1 MSKRSTS
8 SSAGPSARSDLQER
22 LGEALVRRGTISEAR
37 LKEYRDRAAWLKQ
50 PLDRQILR
58 DGVLAESELLEIL
71 SELTGI
77 PVLASADHEIPPEIV
92 DQVPPKA
99 VVNFR
104 VMPVSLERGVLVLAT
119 DRVRSAAEEEHLR
132 VLLGYS
138 LRWVFCTSEELSE
151 FIKHYY
157 GVGIATYLRMEGGS
171 GRRSR
176 SDAEGDMPALVREIL
191 HDAIRCGAT
200 DLHLEPE
207 EDGFRLR
214 YRIDGVLYTVPTPR
228 GLNKHARALM
238 SSVKVMAQLNIAE
251 KRLPQDGRFSFDLDD
266 QNIDVRVSVLPAT
279 EGETVNLRIL
289 NRQSRFINLDEL
301 GLSERQRSWVDDMLA
316 QPHGVILFTGP
327 TGSGKTTSLYAAL
340 DHLNNNE
347 RKIIT
352 LEDPVEYRIPGI
364 SQLQVNGGIGFTF
377 ASGLRSILRHDPDV
391 VLIGEIRDTETAEI
405 AVSAALTGHLV
416 FSTLHTNDTG
426 GAVTRMI
433 EMGIE
438 PYLVASGLQGVIAQ
452 RLVRS
457 LCPRCAVECEL
468 PAGVKQDLRESGLE
482 GIDDANCRQAPGCPY
497 CRFTGYRGRR
507 AVFEIMVLT
516 DDLRSLISRRL
527 SSGEIMER
535 AIEQG
540 MITLWNSAW
549 ELVRRGETSLDEMLR
564 VTKPLHKK
572 GY

>member
-8 SSAGPSARSDLQER
+8 PSTSTSARSDLQER
-22 LGEALVRRGTISEAR
+22 LGEALVRRGKISEAR

-77 PVLASADHEIPPEIV
+77 PVLSSTENEVPPEIV
-92 DQVPPKA
+92 DQVPPKV

-171 GRRSR
+171 GRRHRNDS
-176 SDAEGDMPALVREIL
+176 EGDMPALVREIL

-266 QNIDVRVSVLPAT
+266 QNIDVRVSMVPAT
-279 EGETVNLRIL
+279 KREKVKRRI
-289 NRQSRFINLDEL
+289 
-301 GLSERQRSWVDDMLA
+301 
-316 QPHGVILFTGP
+316 
-327 TGSGKTTSLYAAL
+327 
-340 DHLNNNE
+340 NNN
-347 RKIIT
+347 
-352 LEDPVEYRIPGI
+352 
-364 SQLQVNGGIGFTF
+364 Q
-377 ASGLRSILRHDPDV
+377 
-391 VLIGEIRDTETAEI
+391 
-405 AVSAALTGHLV
+405 
-416 FSTLHTNDTG
+416 
-426 GAVTRMI
+426 
-433 EMGIE
+433 
-438 PYLVASGLQGVIAQ
+438 
-452 RLVRS
+452 
-457 LCPRCAVECEL
+457 
-468 PAGVKQDLRESGLE
+468 
-482 GIDDANCRQAPGCPY
+482 
-497 CRFTGYRGRR
+497 
-507 AVFEIMVLT
+507 
-516 DDLRSLISRRL
+516 
-527 SSGEIMER
+527 
-535 AIEQG
+535 
-540 MITLWNSAW
+540 
-549 ELVRRGETSLDEMLR
+549 
-564 VTKPLHKK
+564 
-572 GY
+572 